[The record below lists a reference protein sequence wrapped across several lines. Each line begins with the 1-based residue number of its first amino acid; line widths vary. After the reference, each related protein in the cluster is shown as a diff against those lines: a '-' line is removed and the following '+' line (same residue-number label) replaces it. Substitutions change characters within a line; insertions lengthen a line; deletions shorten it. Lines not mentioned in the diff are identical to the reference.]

1 MGFDEE
7 WAELRGEAA
16 ARQDVRM
23 RLNQLAPASD
33 GGGGSDFGTDSAQK
47 KAASGKLA
55 GEIKTQTENAG
66 KKSDEETAAAI
77 TGFAGWDTAAGLK
90 TAEETWNKQVKNL
103 LGRLATESHNL
114 GIVRSLY
121 LGRELEVYEEF
132 QLLKRQP
139 PFNGPNGWQGR

>member
-1 MGFDEE
+1 MGRT
-7 WAELRGEAA
+7 ARRGG
-16 ARQDVRM
+16 RTPR
-23 RLNQLAPASD
+23 RPYAPESA
-33 GGGGSDFGTDSAQK
+33 GPGERRGGGSDFGTDSAQK